1 MEGKLN
7 PKAVYKYPK
16 GKLIYSE
23 NKAIESIAFILKGKV
38 LVYNKGVK
46 FSMGLGNFIGLH
58 DMFLEKHQTTY
69 MAMEEVILYVF
80 PINRVEEIKGLL
92 FDNNEYGGYMVA
104 SLCNYIKSLDQ
115 IYQLFIRHRAN
126 LFEFIKDNYNSYIE
140 FTSRLGYSEK
150 RFPEIEELELQEH
163 DCELYEGEIEY
174 YKECSQIPIDVMKE
188 FYSYGNDMALY
199 QINEQ
204 SQIINA
210 LIKSHDDLA
219 KEVARM
225 ITYLA
230 GGEKSLFY
238 LITNLAI
245 EVEEANKN
253 SNHIVDKMDD
263 ILGQTNNIKKF
274 YKSNVGGEK
283 LNIDKKMIEGA
294 YNFILSDTKG
304 KDEVGQN
311 SFIYSAEEVKRA
323 LSEMSGSY
331 LKLLSYAG
339 ISTEDADLMM
349 KNMTDFVNLRDRM
362 STDED
367 ARVIRRNI
375 IENYYIIYRKIFVK
389 AYKEKNTPRIV
400 EIFLRYGFADERLLS
415 EKDLLTLYY
424 LEEEKASET
433 INVYN
438 IKDWLTLIYEGKR
451 EPSKSEFDQ
460 DYRDSLLH
468 MKRQGRITDKEFKQ
482 LESDRERK
490 LQYEIE
496 NMFQTNNKLTNGQI
510 STFVP
515 VLHQDLIFKDFDK
528 IFLSPA
534 NIEET
539 IMELI
544 KIDPMIFDR
553 EVIYSNPE
561 KQIIRE
567 YIIKRVYPEIILMPT
582 IGNRA
587 VMWQDISSRKRD
599 NPGRFI
605 LPVFFDENLKTA
617 LVKLFGEF
625 RWEIC
630 RTIEGVY
637 WNDITYKSLTSEY
650 SDYLQFYNKNKK
662 LSEAGKDKVK
672 LQIQK
677 GRRNSR
683 NIFAMDYEQWVLYES
698 RGAIKLNKVVR
709 EILATYCPFSR
720 EIREKLDRQPIF
732 QELIRK
738 FEINKT
744 KKIRELEYRK
754 RQLEREGIEL
764 TKELEKTMEYYKSL

>member
-1 MEGKLN
+1 MEEKLN

-16 GKLIYSE
+16 GRIIYSE

-38 LVYNKGVK
+38 LAYNKGVK
-46 FSMGLGNFIGLH
+46 FSVGIGNFIGLH
-58 DMFLEKHQTTY
+58 DIFLEKHQTTY

-92 FDNNEYGGYMVA
+92 VDNNEYGGYMVA
-104 SLCNYIKSLDQ
+104 SLCNYIKDLDHT
-115 IYQLFIRHRAN
+115 YQLFIRHRAN
-126 LFEFIKDNYNSYIE
+126 LFNFLKDNYNSYLD
-140 FTSRLGYSEK
+140 FTSRLGYSGEN
-150 RFPEIEELELQEH
+150 FPEIEDLELQEH
-163 DCELYEGEIEY
+163 GCELYEAQIEY
-174 YKECSQIPIDVMKE
+174 YKECNQIPIEVIKE
-188 FYSYGNDMALY
+188 FYSYGNDMVLY
-199 QINEQ
+199 QVNEQ
-204 SQIINA
+204 SQVINVQINS
-210 LIKSHDDLA
+210 LDDLA
-219 KEVARM
+219 EEVASM

-230 GGEKSLFY
+230 GGKKSLFY

-253 SNHIVDKMDD
+253 GNYIVDKMDD

-274 YKSNVGGEK
+274 YKSNVGEKK
-283 LNIDKKMIEGA
+283 LNIDNKMIEGA
-294 YNFILSDTKG
+294 YNFILSDAKVKG
-304 KDEVGQN
+304 EGEQDP
-311 SFIYSAEEVKRA
+311 FAYSAEEVKQA

-339 ISTEDADLMM
+339 FSVEDADLMM
-349 KNMTDFVNLRDRM
+349 KTMTDFVNLRDRM
-362 STDED
+362 SSDED
-367 ARVIRRNI
+367 ARTIRKKI
-375 IENYYIIYRKIFVK
+375 MESHYIIYRKIFLK
-389 AYKEKNTPRIV
+389 AYKEKKSPRIV
-400 EIFLRYGFADERLLS
+400 ELFLRYGFADERLLS

-424 LEEEKASET
+424 LEEDKPSET

-482 LESDRERK
+482 LGADRERK

-496 NMFQTNNKLTNGQI
+496 NMFQVNNKLSNGQI

-515 VLHQDLIFKDFDK
+515 VLHQDFIFKDFDK
-528 IFLSPA
+528 ILLSPA
-534 NIEET
+534 EIEET
-539 IMELI
+539 IMDLI
-544 KIDPMIFDR
+544 EIDPIIFDR
-553 EVIYSNPE
+553 EVIYSKPE
-561 KQIIRE
+561 KNIIRE

-582 IGNRA
+582 VGNRA
-587 VMWQDISSRKRD
+587 VMWQEISSKKRD

-605 LPVFFDENLKTA
+605 LPAFFDENLKVA
-617 LVKLFGEF
+617 FVKLLGEF

-637 WNDITYKSLTSEY
+637 WNDITHKSLTSEY
-650 SDYLQFYNKNKK
+650 SDYLQFYNKNKD

-672 LQIQK
+672 SQIQK

-683 NIFAMDYEQWVLYES
+683 NIFAMDYEQWVLHES
-698 RGAIKLNKVVR
+698 KGAIKLNRVVR

-732 QELIRK
+732 KELMRK
-738 FEINKT
+738 FEINRT

-754 RQLEREGIEL
+754 RQLEKEGIEL
-764 TKELEKTMEYYKSL
+764 TKELEETMEYYKSL